1 MNLDEFNAAC
11 GGAFTESD
19 RSALL
24 GGFQLGCNGGELP
37 EGSSRVV
44 RSGFEVASKWRD
56 EAELYKETSSIGGKR
71 SAEARKLKY
80 GTSNPKG
87 VRSDFEGGLEEGA
100 NQSPIPKP
108 LTKEPITNNPT
119 APRKRVTK
127 HKESASVESLSS
139 ILQGKEDPY
148 WKLAGLFGP
157 TKNPSP
163 KITARLYMAAILEFD
178 PDQIHEKA
186 LELVKATS
194 EQKYLPQLAKWLEGE
209 GYRNPTQTPQVNGGT
224 NGSRS
229 PKHRAGID
237 AAYIEHL
244 SDRPTA
250 PVGQEGNGDADVLS
264 LWEQAASNG

>member
-1 MNLDEFNAAC
+1 V
-11 GGAFTESD
+11 GSAFSLEDKGS
-19 RSALL
+19 LL
-24 GGFQLGCNGGELP
+24 NGFLLGCNAGTMP
-37 EGSSRVV
+37 EQCSNLVQTGFKLGSKCR
-44 RSGFEVASKWRD
+44 E
-56 EAELYKETSSIGGKR
+56 EAEGHSLRMAKGGKASVESRRKSLGTTQPSNNARTMLEQRPNQSSIPNLL
-71 SAEARKLKY
+71 S
-80 GTSNPKG
+80 
-87 VRSDFEGGLEEGA
+87 
-100 NQSPIPKP
+100 
-108 LTKEPITNNPT
+108 TKEKDVP

-127 HKESASVESLSS
+127 HKEPIPVESLSS
-139 ILQGKEDPY
+139 ILQGKEDSY

-163 KITARLYMAAILEFD
+163 KVTARLYVTAILEFA

-209 GYRNPTQTPQVNGGT
+209 GYRNPAQTPQINGGT